1 MQGGFLAG
9 LREEGAGDGQDS
21 QGSIS
26 LYAAGVAAAEKGCS
40 SSAFSRDEGAACL

>member
-1 MQGGFLAG
+1 MQAGFVAG

-21 QGSIS
+21 QWSTS
-26 LYAAGVAAAEKGCS
+26 LYAVGLAAAEKGC